1 VDMRSV
7 HEYARGHI
15 PGVFHVELRPAF
27 ASWVGWVVPF
37 GTPVILVSDTTEV
50 HEYAVRQLI
59 RIGYDDLP
67 GYLDGG
73 MPAWERANLPV
84 EGVPVLTMRAVRDRL
99 EHGEPLLVLDVRQA
113 HEWSG
118 GHIPTAELL
127 EAGSL
132 PTAELK
138 LPLDHV
144 IATHC
149 GHGQRAAT
157 GLSVLEHRGYRNLAL
172 ITEGIDGWR
181 SAGGQVDRGTHK
193 SVTAR
198 A

>member
-1 VDMRSV
+1 MRSV
-7 HEYARGHI
+7 HDYARGHI

-37 GTPVILVSDTTEV
+37 GTPVVLVSDSTEV

-67 GYLDGG
+67 GYLGGG
-73 MPAWERANLPV
+73 MTAWESAGVPIER
-84 EGVPVLTMRAVRDRL
+84 VPVLTMREVRDRL
-99 EHGEPLLVLDVRQA
+99 ERNEALLVLDVRQV
-113 HEWSG
+113 HEWAG
-118 GHIPTAELL
+118 GHIPPAALI

-132 PTAELK
+132 PTAELN
-138 LPLDHV
+138 LPHDRL
-144 IATHC
+144 ITTHC

-157 GLSVLEHRGYRNLAL
+157 ALSVLERRGYHDLAL
-172 ITEGIDGWR
+172 VTEGVDEWR
-181 SAGGQVDRGTHK
+181 AAGG
-193 SVTAR
+193 SVER